1 MRSLREKVRTSA
13 WPGRVALT
21 FAALSLILTGAAG
34 LQEGQLHYANYWGG
48 SVFAPL
54 AIVLGFWVLVI
65 VVVKWRSFNVAPPKN
80 WPARTLGDNSEQR
93 RDRRSRTSISH
104 GTPEFPSA

>member
-21 FAALSLILTGAAG
+21 FAALSLILTGVAA
-34 LQEGQLHYANYWGG
+34 LQEGRLHYANYWGG

-54 AIVLGFWVLVI
+54 AIVLGFCVLVI
-65 VVVKWRSFNVAPPKN
+65 VVVKWRPFNGAPPKLAGKD
-80 WPARTLGDNSEQR
+80 ARRQQR
-93 RDRRSRTSISH
+93 AAARS
-104 GTPEFPSA
+104 PVQDFDKPWNP